1 MMKSLEA
8 SVYAPVIDEWNT
20 RGTKLSLSE
29 KEKLWRMH
37 RKAEWRLPDAGLE
50 GAPPENRIKLLTQRD
65 RKAYQWGGE
74 DEKADPAAPFTMK
87 KGYPR
92 PKGMPLGSYN
102 LSSGSWGLRYE
113 STAAMLRNE
122 TPTEFEIVYQQVTHD
137 GQIVTQHG
145 GYADPNSSRGW
156 DGRLEYQPDGKGGR
170 EIVITQ
176 GAMELPGNLQGA
188 ERGVRP
194 LPEVSR
200 DNEFRARHLFK
211 MQEWIPAKNGQS
223 AKLIVRDAGSILD
236 FKPTT
241 ERRYIQVGQDGNL
254 IHAHGYG
261 EVPIPDPADP
271 QKVWVDPKTNRTYRV
286 FDMVTKETTYEET
299 LPNGEVIRRFVPTE
313 TKSVGVAMDSLNPS
327 KRDPKAPYVFFTQN
341 QIPGTDT
348 PMPATIRY
356 AYKTE
361 GKAVEQR
368 ILQPD
373 GKVKIITDNIPQ
385 NEPALLGEGL
395 NFAERPVKIGK
406 ESFYVATNSGG
417 EYTSGGLPVKN
428 QKFYGTYFWLRNVKE
443 GPVGPYHPV
452 MTADGKDMK
461 DMFRE
466 VTQMYG
472 GSWGIGRTQLF
483 DPELEYLW
491 AKAHM
496 HDVDLLPDNPERF
509 PHSGYPREGEV
520 FANAYRRHQ
529 LAFPVEVVVENGQP
543 VLQIA
548 DPRVRADLIA
558 WRKRQAK
565 LH

>member
-1 MMKSLEA
+1 MLFSRTLFLLLSSLAFAAPLASANPCLDPIKLAFSTPSTHLHLPFPQSEAQVKAMMKSLEA
-8 SVYAPVIDEWNT
+8 SVYAPVIDEWNA

-29 KEKLWRMH
+29 NEKLWRMH
-37 RKAEWRLPDAGLE
+37 RKAEWRLPDAGPE

-156 DGRLEYQPDGKGGR
+156 DGRLEYQPDGKGRR

-176 GAMELPGNLQGA
+176 GAM
-188 ERGVRP
+188 
-194 LPEVSR
+194 
-200 DNEFRARHLFK
+200 
-211 MQEWIPAKNGQS
+211 
-223 AKLIVRDAGSILD
+223 
-236 FKPTT
+236 
-241 ERRYIQVGQDGNL
+241 
-254 IHAHGYG
+254 
-261 EVPIPDPADP
+261 DP
-271 QKVWVDPKTNRTYRV
+271 
-286 FDMVTKETTYEET
+286 
-299 LPNGEVIRRFVPTE
+299 
-313 TKSVGVAMDSLNPS
+313 LNPS

-428 QKFYGTYFWLRNVKE
+428 QKFYGTYFWLRNVKD
-443 GPVGPYHPV
+443 GPVGLYHPV

-472 GSWGIGRTQLF
+472 GNWGIGRTQLF

-548 DPRVRADLIA
+548 DPRVSADLIA